1 MLFRMRKLREKKKM
15 TQSNVA
21 DAMGVTLRQYQR
33 YEHGEQALSIEG
45 WIFLAEKEGPAL
57 EHSGL

>member
-33 YEHGEQALSIEG
+33 YEHGEQALSID
-45 WIFLAEKEGPAL
+45 GPAL

>member
-45 WIFLAEKEGPAL
+45 WIFLADL
-57 EHSGL
+57 I